1 MGSGMIRARR
11 AQPGTLRLNEARVFV
26 LFGGPFARL
35 ASTGEAL
42 LLHRREH

>member
-11 AQPGTLRLNEARVFV
+11 AQPGTLRPSDARVFV
-26 LFGGPFARL
+26 LSGGPLARL